1 MKNAHLS
8 SLATPA
14 FNLINDIDVTQT
26 EARIAAYRAE
36 NAALIEMNFQR
47 EEAYVQALRE
57 HEEAEKRD
65 RELRAQELRREEE
78 EEREE
83 REKGKKE
90 LIDKLETSDKDAAKL
105 VAKTRANALKRSA
118 ARSASASLLQSSAK
132 LLRSRAAQSTVIPDV
147 PHVPFQDDYYAY
159 EDKYMINKAGYDDIF
174 SEAVRQDR
182 EGIMKGGGY
191 MVEEAWGR
199 ALMSAVAALDTMPLV
214 GTVLPSED
222 QRTRIESVGMAT

>member
-1 MKNAHLS
+1 
-8 SLATPA
+8 
-14 FNLINDIDVTQT
+14 LINDVDIAQT

-36 NAALIEMNFQR
+36 NAALIEMNVQR
-47 EEAYVQALRE
+47 EEAYVQALKDQ
-57 HEEAEKRD
+57 EEAEKRE

-118 ARSASASLLQSSAK
+118 ARSASSSLLQSSAK
-132 LLRSRAAQSTVIPDV
+132 LLRSRAAQSNVIPDV
-147 PHVPFQDDYYAY
+147 PHVPFQDNYYAY
-159 EDKYMINKAGYDDIF
+159 EDKYTIKQSGYDDIF

-191 MVEEAWGR
+191 MVEEAWAR

-214 GTVLPSED
+214 GSALPSED
-222 QRTRIESVGMAT
+222 QRTKIDSAAVVT